1 MKQEG
6 SSPDAKSV
14 STLILA
20 CPASG
25 QGEISSC
32 YLQTTWSV
40 VVCSSSRNRLR
51 QRVWKNSKQ
60 PPRPRTPRTPCRLL
74 KAEAGRRWSDQL
86 QGEQQRGGAREP
98 KVKVKVAQLPVPV
111 AVGTA
116 SANSQTP
123 VSIQGLPG
131 IGRRGVRVQR
141 HHRVMR
147 GPVGVP
153 EAPGTGTLANT
164 VCGRPASCGEERS
177 GGGTMW
183 AGPPR
188 GEPGRAGGVT
198 RGPAPAS
205 PLRTARGSPLRRP
218 QRRRPAPV
226 AVKSAA
232 TPTLC
237 PSGLRLPLQDSF
249 LQVPVKDTW
258 PSWGHGGDGA
268 GLSTEPPLRDA
279 APPSPAPR
287 LVPGR
292 PTASPCSLVSGGG
305 GGRECRAGPLSH
317 QDGQL
322 RGRPGQSAPPRPAA
336 SKAGGRSEG
345 QEGLTEHPGS
355 QL

>member
-1 MKQEG
+1 MSPSEG
-6 SSPDAKSV
+6 RGRPPLVRPTPRRA
-14 STLILA
+14 A
-20 CPASG
+20 AWWGAGAEG
-25 QGEISSC
+25 QG
-32 YLQTTWSV
+32 Q
-40 VVCSSSRNRLR
+40 
-51 QRVWKNSKQ
+51 
-60 PPRPRTPRTPCRLL
+60 
-74 KAEAGRRWSDQL
+74 GR
-86 QGEQQRGGAREP
+86 
-98 KVKVKVAQLPVPV
+98 
-111 AVGTA
+111 TA
-116 SANSQTP
+116 SCPRGRGHGLRANSQTP

-131 IGRRGVRVQR
+131 IGGRGVRVQR
-141 HHRVMR
+141 HHKVMG

-218 QRRRPAPV
+218 QRQRPAPV

-232 TPTLC
+232 APTLC
-237 PSGLRLPLQDSF
+237 PSGLRLPLQDGF

-258 PSWGHGGDGA
+258 PSWGHGGDA
-268 GLSTEPPLRDA
+268 GQVCRQNRPSRTQP
-279 APPSPAPR
+279 APSPR

-305 GGRECRAGPLSH
+305 GGRECRVGPLSH

>member
-25 QGEISSC
+25 RGEISSC

-51 QRVWKNSKQ
+51 QRVWKNSKR
-60 PPRPRTPRTPCRLL
+60 PPRPRTPCRLL

-116 SANSQTP
+116 FARSQTP

-141 HHRVMR
+141 HHRVMG

-198 RGPAPAS
+198 R
-205 PLRTARGSPLRRP
+205 RTAPPHPCARR
-218 QRRRPAPV
+218 
-226 AVKSAA
+226 
-232 TPTLC
+232 
-237 PSGLRLPLQDSF
+237 
-249 LQVPVKDTW
+249 
-258 PSWGHGGDGA
+258 
-268 GLSTEPPLRDA
+268 E
-279 APPSPAPR
+279 
-287 LVPGR
+287 
-292 PTASPCSLVSGGG
+292 
-305 GGRECRAGPLSH
+305 GPLSGGLSA
-317 QDGQL
+317 DA
-322 RGRPGQSAPPRPAA
+322 RPRWP
-336 SKAGGRSEG
+336 
-345 QEGLTEHPGS
+345 
-355 QL
+355 